1 MKKQGSPDK
10 PKRDLDDFT
19 FDDFDPG
26 LAFSEFEHEVTELPS
41 PRKGHRNEA
50 KHQFRKEDRKRNLE
64 EIQIEVIPGTSIH
77 MISSGLWDFWSMVPV
92 LHRKYGTIE
101 ALYFTTWMV
110 NRDILSELYEMKDT
124 GMVREFTIGI
134 GTYLKRRNTD
144 VYGFLSTGCLRRK
157 QRFVVFRN
165 HTKILLLK
173 FENGL
178 HVTIESSAN
187 MAANFN
193 MEQFTMTENRE
204 LFEFHKGWIEELI
217 SKREKN
223 VNF

>member
-1 MKKQGSPDK
+1 MKKKSPDQQNRN
-10 PKRDLDDFT
+10 PEDFI
-19 FDDFDPG
+19 FDDFDPS
-26 LAFSEFEHEVTELPS
+26 LVSQEFESEVVELPGL
-41 PRKGHRNEA
+41 RKAYRHNP
-50 KHQFRKEDRKRNLE
+50 KHLLRKENRKRSLDEIVLE
-64 EIQIEVIPGTSIH
+64 IIPGTAQH

-101 ALYFTTWMV
+101 SLYFTTWMV
-110 NRDILSELYEMKDT
+110 NREILSELFEMHDT
-124 GMVREFTIGI
+124 GMVRNFTCGV

-144 VYGFLSTGCLRRK
+144 VYGFLSTGCLKRG

-165 HTKILLLK
+165 HTKILLLE
-173 FENGL
+173 FETGMHL
-178 HVTIESSAN
+178 TIESSAN

-193 MEQFTMTENRE
+193 MEQFTMTEDRA

-223 VNF
+223 LSI